1 MEKKIPLL
9 EKITKESSK
18 KTLKAKAIFKKKAA
32 FKRSVY
38 CVKNLEKIAMN
49 FCKI

>member
-18 KTLKAKAIFKKKAA
+18 KTLKAKAILKKKRHLNAA
-32 FKRSVY
+32 FTALKT
-38 CVKNLEKIAMN
+38 
-49 FCKI
+49 